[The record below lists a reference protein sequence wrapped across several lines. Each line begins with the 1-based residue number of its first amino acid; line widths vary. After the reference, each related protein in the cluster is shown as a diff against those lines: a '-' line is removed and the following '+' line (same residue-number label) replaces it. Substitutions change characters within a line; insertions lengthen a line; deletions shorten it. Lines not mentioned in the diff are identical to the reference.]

1 VSAST
6 TIVITTIHEPSEAVR
21 AFASLPGHRLVV
33 VGDRKS
39 PAGWACPGADY
50 LSVEDQLRLH
60 GPVARLL
67 PFNHYGRKMI
77 GYLHA
82 IAGGADVI
90 VDTDDDNLPKPGWSF
105 PDFDGTYDVID
116 AGPGFLNVYALFT
129 DQHIWPRGLP
139 LDRILH
145 GDHVA
150 ATAPAACRVGVW
162 QGLADED
169 PDVDAIYRL
178 VVGKACIF
186 RERAPVVLAKG
197 TLCPW
202 NSQNTAVRRE
212 LFPLLYL
219 PVTVTFRFT
228 DILRSLV
235 AQPIMAAA
243 GYGLGFLGATVV
255 QKRNPHDPMADFES
269 EVPMYRHTRT
279 AIERTEATIVTGRS
293 VSENLLAAYESLA
306 AAGIVERAELETL
319 RAWLEGLR
327 QAMGPPQRI
336 G

>member
-1 VSAST
+1 
-6 TIVITTIHEPSEAVR
+6 
-21 AFASLPGHRLVV
+21 
-33 VGDRKS
+33 
-39 PAGWACPGADY
+39 
-50 LSVEDQLRLH
+50 
-60 GPVARLL
+60 
-67 PFNHYGRKMI
+67 
-77 GYLHA
+77 
-82 IAGGADVI
+82 
-90 VDTDDDNLPKPGWSF
+90 
-105 PDFDGTYDVID
+105 
-116 AGPGFLNVYALFT
+116 
-129 DQHIWPRGLP
+129 
-139 LDRILH
+139 
-145 GDHVA
+145 
-150 ATAPAACRVGVW
+150 
-162 QGLADED
+162 LADED

-255 QKRNPHDPMADFES
+255 QKRNPHDPMAD
-269 EVPMYRHTRT
+269 
-279 AIERTEATIVTGRS
+279 
-293 VSENLLAAYESLA
+293 SENLLAAYESLA